1 MSQNDKLNWKP
12 LLKTYLNLRG
22 KKKEMTAKDEALKN
36 LEAKVVSRMYLDE
49 HPVET
54 TKGL

>member
-1 MSQNDKLNWKP
+1 
-12 LLKTYLNLRG
+12 
-22 KKKEMTAKDEALKN
+22 MTAKDEALKN